1 MITADTLIR
10 VRYGEVDRMGY
21 LHHGNY
27 PLYFE
32 VGRTELIRQFGLSY
46 REMEDR
52 GILLPVRNISIRYHN
67 PALYDDEVIIHTSIQ
82 KRPSTRLEFEYQMLD
97 SAGILLAEAETTLVF
112 VSAESRKPIRI
123 PDFFE
128 KLIEPFFPETL

>member
-1 MITADTLIR
+1 MMTAETRIR

-27 PLYFE
+27 AQYFE
-32 VGRTELIRQFGLSY
+32 VGRTELIRQLGLSY

-52 GILLPVRNISIRYHN
+52 GVLLPLRDMSIRYHI
-67 PALYDDEVIIHTSIQ
+67 PALYDDEVIIRTTLR
-82 KRPSTRLEFEYQMLD
+82 KKPSVRLEFEYQMLN
-97 SAGILLAEAETTLVF
+97 SAGDLLSEAVTTLVF
-112 VSAESRKPIRI
+112 VNAESRKPMRA

-128 KLIEPFFPETL
+128 ALIVAYFP

>member
-1 MITADTLIR
+1 MMTAETRIR

-32 VGRTELIRQFGLSY
+32 VGRTELIRQLGLSY
-46 REMEDR
+46 LQMEDQ
-52 GILLPVRNISIRYHN
+52 GVLLPVRNLSIQYHN
-67 PALYDDEVIIHTSIQ
+67 PALYDDEVIIKTSIV
-82 KRPSTRLEFEYQMLD
+82 KRPSIRLEFEYQMLN
-97 SAGILLAEAETTLVF
+97 AEGKLLAEAATTLVF
-112 VSAESRKPIRI
+112 VNAEDRKPMRV

-128 KLIEPFFPETL
+128 KLIEPFFQ

>member
-1 MITADTLIR
+1 MMTAETRIR

-32 VGRTELIRQFGLSY
+32 VGRTDLIRQLGLSY

-52 GILLPVRNISIRYHN
+52 GVLLPVRDISIRYYN
-67 PALYDDEVIIHTSIQ
+67 PAFYDDEVLIKTSLV
-82 KRPSTRLEFEYQMLD
+82 KKPSTRLEFEYQMLNT
-97 SAGILLAEAETTLVF
+97 AGELIAEAKTTLVF
-112 VSAESRKPIRI
+112 VNAENRKPMRV

-128 KLIEPFFPETL
+128 KLFAPYFT

>member
-1 MITADTLIR
+1 MLTTETRIR

-32 VGRTELIRQFGLSY
+32 VGRTELIRKLGLSY

-52 GILLPVRNISIRYHN
+52 GVLLPVRNLSIKYLI
-67 PALYDDEVIIHTSIQ
+67 PALYDDEVIIKTSLV
-82 KRPSTRLEFEYQMLD
+82 KKPSIRLEFEYQMLN
-97 SAGILLAEAETTLVF
+97 STGELLAEATTTLVF
-112 VSAESRKPIRI
+112 VNADTRKPMRI

-128 KLIEPFFPETL
+128 NLFGSYFS